1 MPAWQEAAPRPR
13 AMDTPCL
20 GAQTGG
26 ASAST
31 NQPQPWA
38 QNPGERLGELV
49 TRTRLAVGPAAPTQ
63 DGQSLLQAG
72 EHPCSPSE
80 TCFGGL
86 FSMATSPWESD
97 CRVGDTPWPLGHPVP
112 LL

>member
-13 AMDTPCL
+13 AMDTLCL

-31 NQPQPWA
+31 SQPQPWA

-49 TRTRLAVGPAAPTQ
+49 TRTSLAVGPAAPTQ
-63 DGQSLLQAG
+63 DGQSLSQAA
-72 EHPCSPSE
+72 EHPRSPSE